1 MHTWYS
7 DDSVVLRVYKLS
19 ADAQKLSEPPL
30 MTTVNMSSILRN
42 SITDELRQEFRARYI
57 ATLREMENDHLQQ
70 LAFFYFGKPE
80 TSNLLRIEE
89 AGKISWANV
98 RSLKKGLKV
107 VGRDDLAK
115 YWEEFE
121 TLRNLA
127 LLLDASMPKIW
138 KDIPRQHR
146 FEYVEAILKPYPANY
161 ALDENT
167 GRSLRE
173 SKGSIEKVMISLK
186 GQIETFLTE
195 PCTKKLVLRLVDAR
209 DLISETE
216 TKNEEFPSLLP
227 EDVMRCSSEIC
238 SRMRSLDEWVR
249 SLNGWNDL
257 HFCGNN
263 FCSKNESFHSV
274 QKYSIHD
281 SL

>member
-1 MHTWYS
+1 
-7 DDSVVLRVYKLS
+7 
-19 ADAQKLSEPPL
+19 
-30 MTTVNMSSILRN
+30 MTTVNMSSVLRN

-57 ATLREMENDHLQQ
+57 ATLREMVNDHLEQ
-70 LAFFYFGKPE
+70 LAYFYFGKPE
-80 TSNLLRIEE
+80 TSNLLWIEE
-89 AGKISWANV
+89 ARIISWKNV
-98 RSLKKGLKV
+98 RRLKNGLKV

-121 TLRNLA
+121 TKRNLA

-173 SKGSIEKVMISLK
+173 SKGSIEEVMISLK
-186 GQIETFLTE
+186 GQIETYLTE
-195 PCTKKLVLRLVDAR
+195 PWTKKLVLLLVDAGE
-209 DLISETE
+209 LLSETE
-216 TKNEEFPSLLP
+216 TKNKEFPSLLL

-274 QKYSIHD
+274 SKYPIHN